1 MNSGISGAS
10 ILVTGGTG
18 SFGHNFIRYI
28 LDNYSPKRVIIFSR
42 DELKQHEMRMDGFD
56 HENIRYF
63 IGDVRDKD
71 RLYRAFRNIDI
82 VVHAAALKQV
92 VACEYNPLEAVK
104 TNIGGAEN
112 VIEAALN
119 AGVKRVLAL
128 STDKSV
134 NPINLYG
141 ATKLAAEKLFIQAN
155 SYSGISGTKF
165 SCVRYGNIINSRG
178 SVIPKFKQ
186 QAKTGVLTIT
196 DKRMTRFLLTLYKCV
211 QFVTQGLLT
220 MQGGEVFVPKIPSVQ
235 IINIAKVIAP
245 EAEIFISGIRPG
257 EKLHEVLVS
266 RDESRHTI
274 EFDDRFLI
282 EPIQQKWMGGLYE
295 FNNAKPM
302 KTGSKY
308 SSDKNDIWLDDNA
321 LAEIIL

>member
-1 MNSGISGAS
+1 
-10 ILVTGGTG
+10 
-18 SFGHNFIRYI
+18 
-28 LDNYSPKRVIIFSR
+28 
-42 DELKQHEMRMDGFD
+42 
-56 HENIRYF
+56 
-63 IGDVRDKD
+63 
-71 RLYRAFRNIDI
+71 
-82 VVHAAALKQV
+82 
-92 VACEYNPLEAVK
+92 
-104 TNIGGAEN
+104 
-112 VIEAALN
+112 
-119 AGVKRVLAL
+119 
-128 STDKSV
+128 
-134 NPINLYG
+134 
-141 ATKLAAEKLFIQAN
+141 
-155 SYSGISGTKF
+155 
-165 SCVRYGNIINSRG
+165 
-178 SVIPKFKQ
+178 
-186 QAKTGVLTIT
+186 
-196 DKRMTRFLLTLYKCV
+196 
-211 QFVTQGLLT
+211 

>member
-1 MNSGISGAS
+1 
-10 ILVTGGTG
+10 
-18 SFGHNFIRYI
+18 
-28 LDNYSPKRVIIFSR
+28 VIIFSR

-308 SSDKNDIWLDDNA
+308 SSDKNDTWLDDNA

>member
-28 LDNYSPKRVIIFSR
+28 LNNYSPKRVIIFSR